1 MKRKSL
7 KVQHSTVKQPNVQ
20 QPTAKQPKVKQPTA
34 KQPKVK
40 RPTVKQPNLQQPT
53 VKQPKLKRGQLFVI
67 AAVILLLAFVAVG
80 LIYKNQKANEAA
92 EAYQRNKSTF
102 VRDHSPTLGNASAK
116 VEIVEFFDPAC
127 ETCKEFA
134 PLVKKLMA
142 ANPDRVR
149 LIVRYAPF
157 HQGSDY
163 VVKILEA
170 AKLQGKFWET
180 LDAVFASQSS
190 WAPNHR
196 PQPQLVLNYIGGVG
210 LDIDRLSRDLNAPA
224 IESIIQQDLTDAK
237 TLNVT
242 MTPEFFVNGKP
253 LPSFGADQL
262 KDLVV
267 DALDTAYR

>member
-1 MKRKSL
+1 LKPKAP
-7 KVQHSTVKQPNVQ
+7 KVQQS
-20 QPTAKQPKVKQPTA
+20 KVKPA
-34 KQPKVK
+34 KPSKM
-40 RPTVKQPNLQQPT
+40 KQ
-53 VKQPKLKRGQLFVI
+53 GQLFVI
-67 AAVILLLAFVAVG
+67 AVVILLLAFIAAAVV
-80 LIYKNQKANEAA
+80 YKNQKSREAA
-92 EAYQRNKSTF
+92 QAYQSNKSTF
-102 VRDHSPTLGNASAK
+102 VRAHSPTLGNPGAK

-142 ANPDRVR
+142 ANPDKIR
-149 LIVRYAPF
+149 LFARYAPF

-170 AKLQGKFWET
+170 AKMQGKFWET
-180 LDAVFASQSS
+180 LDAVFVSQSS

-210 LDIDRLSRDLNAPA
+210 LDISRLSNDMNAPE
-224 IESIIQQDLTDAK
+224 IETIIQQDLADAK

-242 MTPEFFVNGKP
+242 MTPEFFVNGRP

-262 KDLVV
+262 QDLVA
-267 DALDTAYR
+267 DALDTAYK